1 MVAEAEFRKIPAPG
15 RSRSNL
21 KRFWLLFAA
30 ILLVGAVA
38 VAVVLVTTGDPST
51 LEALAPGPDA
61 APSPPVVQSLSSIT
75 QPPAGPAPPQL
86 PVAPNQYDPP
96 APTPPEDSWEAVPP
110 TARAASMGPVGGAVG
125 RGLNELKDLVGA
137 CFDEDVQARHGLT
150 RFTQTLDHAPM
161 PDNGTTVLMLQ
172 IETRAGGARIVDAPL
187 ETRGG
192 ASDGLVACAQRV
204 LRGRTFEVPDAT
216 AGGRYRLLYPLL
228 P

>member
-1 MVAEAEFRKIPAPG
+1 MK
-15 RSRSNL
+15 S
-21 KRFWLLFAA
+21 FWLLFAA

-38 VAVVLVTTGDPST
+38 VAVVLLATSDVST
-51 LEALAPGPDA
+51 SEALAPGPDA
-61 APSPPVVQSLSSIT
+61 APSAPGARPLSSIT
-75 QPPAGPAPPQL
+75 LPPGGPAPPQL
-86 PVAPNQYDPP
+86 PVAPNQFGPP
-96 APTPPEDSWEAVPP
+96 APTPPEDSWEAVPL

-150 RFTQTLDHAPM
+150 RFTQTQDHAPM
-161 PDNGTTVLMLQ
+161 PDSGTTVLMLQ

-187 ETRGG
+187 ETRGN

-204 LRGRTFEVPDAT
+204 LRGQTFEVPGAT
-216 AGGRYRLLYPLL
+216 AGDRYRLLYPLL